1 LTQQLVKKLRDK
13 GQVQWQPIGGNGL
26 NYEAAEVMTCL
37 RQGKSE
43 SPIMPLQESLQLVQL
58 MDELRHRWGLYYP
71 QD

>member
-1 LTQQLVKKLRDK
+1 
-13 GQVQWQPIGGNGL
+13 
-26 NYEAAEVMTCL
+26 MTCL